1 MIGGCRRRDGADGT
15 PFGVEG
21 SPAAPLL
28 PSLVVPERVRCG
40 TTGPD
45 CGGGHRLAWLAC
57 TVKVFTLLAAL
68 NLLGVLSLIGARR
81 LLGVRGLPGDRL
93 PGVRGLPGVSG
104 LPGISGL
111 PGDLLAGERGFP
123 GVRGLPGVRALGVRG
138 FWSPFERYPVAEI
151 GFGRSRTGFGRHLA
165 AVRSMPH

>member
-1 MIGGCRRRDGADGT
+1 M
-15 PFGVEG
+15 
-21 SPAAPLL
+21 
-28 PSLVVPERVRCG
+28 PERVRCG

-45 CGGGHRLAWLAC
+45 RGGGHRLVWLAC

-68 NLLGVLSLIGARR
+68 NLLGVLSLIGARS
-81 LLGVRGLPGDRL
+81 LLGVRGLPGDR
-93 PGVRGLPGVSG
+93 
-104 LPGISGL
+104 
-111 PGDLLAGERGFP
+111 LAGERGFP

-138 FWSPFERYPVAEI
+138 FWSPLERYPVAEI

>member
-1 MIGGCRRRDGADGT
+1 M
-15 PFGVEG
+15 
-21 SPAAPLL
+21 
-28 PSLVVPERVRCG
+28 PERVRCG
-40 TTGPD
+40 TTGPNR
-45 CGGGHRLAWLAC
+45 GGGHRLAWLAC

-68 NLLGVLSLIGARR
+68 NLLGVLSLIGARS

-104 LPGISGL
+104 LPG
-111 PGDLLAGERGFP
+111 DRLAGERGFP
-123 GVRGLPGVRALGVRG
+123 GVRDLPGVRALGVRG

-151 GFGRSRTGFGRHLA
+151 GFGRSRTAFGRHLA

>member
-1 MIGGCRRRDGADGT
+1 MIGGWRRRDGADGT

-21 SPAAPLL
+21 SPAPPLL
-28 PSLVVPERVRCG
+28 ASLAVPERVRCG

-45 CGGGHRLAWLAC
+45 RGGGHRLVWLAC

-68 NLLGVLSLIGARR
+68 NLLGVLSLIAARS

-93 PGVRGLPGVSG
+93 PGVR
-104 LPGISGL
+104 GL

-138 FWSPFERYPVAEI
+138 FWSPLERYPVAEI
-151 GFGRSRTGFGRHLA
+151 GFGRLRTGFGRHLA

>member
-1 MIGGCRRRDGADGT
+1 
-15 PFGVEG
+15 
-21 SPAAPLL
+21 
-28 PSLVVPERVRCG
+28 VVPERVRCG

-45 CGGGHRLAWLAC
+45 RGGGHRLVSLAC

-68 NLLGVLSLIGARR
+68 NRLGVLSLIGARS

-104 LPGISGL
+104 LPG
-111 PGDLLAGERGFP
+111 DRLAGERGFP

-151 GFGRSRTGFGRHLA
+151 GFGRSRTAFGRHLA